1 MQSFL
6 SKDFCWPKKRS
17 GSVLFTSQ
25 GEWKLGQWRPCLQYE
40 SLTVTALNHVD
51 TAMTHCNTLLNAHVY
66 ISPKCRS
73 ARKVHVTAFVDLLFW
88 FALPLGRLDSWVMR
102 QQHAGCKAG
111 RCPTDLFLSWFKEK
125 SDPGL
130 QTTIVTMQHSAV
142 MQLTESGLEDLG
154 GPILVWDCS
163 LSRCKSRCKSPCTRQ
178 FLQTSQRKRLPG
190 SCAVPR
196 CAQPKN
202 PSNPSWQLRNLF
214 CHHWLIAN
222 DAKSY
227 LSELLHPW
235 RLWSSP
241 SETWLSNLCTMII
254 DPHHGRAA
262 KSFLDFRTPAWRW
275 HCGKP
280 FSQTRLL

>member
-1 MQSFL
+1 VTQVCKQLCSIL
-6 SKDFCWPKKRS
+6 QLCNWPK
-17 GSVLFTSQ
+17 VA
-25 GEWKLGQWRPCLQYE
+25 WRILEALCWFE
-40 SLTVTALNHVD
+40 TVET
-51 TAMTHCNTLLNAHVY
+51 
-66 ISPKCRS
+66 
-73 ARKVHVTAFVDLLFW
+73 
-88 FALPLGRLDSWVMR
+88 
-102 QQHAGCKAG
+102 
-111 RCPTDLFLSWFKEK
+111 
-125 SDPGL
+125 
-130 QTTIVTMQHSAV
+130 
-142 MQLTESGLEDLG
+142 
-154 GPILVWDCS
+154 

-196 CAQPKN
+196 CAQSKN

-241 SETWLSNLCTMII
+241 SETWLSNLCTMMI

-275 HCGKP
+275 HWHCGKP